1 MELAD
6 LRREYSLKEL
16 SKSSVDPDPFAQF
29 STWMTEALN
38 SAVIEPTAM
47 TVSTVDDEGR
57 PSSRVV
63 LLKGFDANGFVFF
76 TNYQSKKG
84 IDLAANPDASL
95 HFFWPALE
103 RQIVISGRAERA
115 AREESEVYFA
125 SRPVESRIAAWASK
139 QSKELANREELEARV
154 AEVHERFADGDI
166 PCPPFWG
173 GFRVRPTR
181 IEFWQGRQSR
191 LHDRIVYELR
201 GGMWFTIRLA
211 P

>member
-1 MELAD
+1 
-6 LRREYSLKEL
+6 
-16 SKSSVDPDPFAQF
+16 
-29 STWMTEALN
+29 MTEALN